1 MKKLLTVFLCL
12 AVVFAV
18 GFGSYRGYKIW
29 KQKHLIGQAR
39 EFIAK
44 GDGANAMLC
53 LRGALRSNSRNVEA
67 CRLMAD
73 FAQLARSPQA
83 VYWRSRLVE
92 LEPHSLSNRVA
103 LASIAL
109 ANGDASLA
117 QSALDGVG
125 DADKKTALYQKA
137 AGTLDIAHRRFPEA
151 EAHFAEAARLEPGK
165 PASQLNLAL
174 LRVQMS
180 EPRTAA
186 QGRADLQALCTNLA
200 VRGDALRQLTL
211 DALRHTN
218 LNSALAWSQQLLQD
232 TNSVFGDRM
241 RHLGILHAATN
252 AQQTAFLGELQTE
265 ATNNPAKTYEV
276 AKWMLVAAGQPRAA
290 LAWMKTLP
298 PATHTNLPVP
308 MIEADCYMAA
318 KDWTTLQT
326 NLVAQNWADL
336 DCLRRA
342 CLALAYREQGL
353 AASGKTE
360 WLAALKAAES
370 HYDLLVQLLTVTRA
384 WKWPQEQEDVLWAIA
399 NRFPKDQ
406 AAVQAL
412 TSRLYSTGKTRPLLT
427 LFSLQLQ
434 NNPTNLAV
442 MNNLA
447 LTAMLVEAWEKKPH
461 ELARTVYQ
469 KGSTNSAFVSTYAYS
484 LLVQQKAGEALKVIE
499 QLSPQQLED
508 PSIAGYYG
516 LILQAN
522 GQRDKAK
529 KYFDL
534 GLKAKLLPEEQKLF
548 DRARAGA

>member
-1 MKKLLTVFLCL
+1 MKKLFIVFLCL

-29 KQKHLIGQAR
+29 KQKHLITQAR
-39 EFIAK
+39 AFIAK
-44 GDGANAMLC
+44 GDGPNAMLC
-53 LRGALRSNSRNVEA
+53 LRGALKSNSRNVEA

-83 VYWRSRLVE
+83 VFWRSRLVE

-109 ANGDASLA
+109 AVGDASLA
-117 QSALDGVG
+117 QSALDGVD
-125 DADKKTALYQKA
+125 DADKKTALYHKA
-137 AGTLDIAHRRFPEA
+137 AGALDIGRRLYPEA
-151 EAHFAEAARLEPGK
+151 EAHFSEAARLEPAN
-165 PASQLNLAL
+165 PVSQLNLAL
-174 LRVQMS
+174 LRVQMN

-186 QGRADLQALCTNLA
+186 QSRADLQALCTNLA
-200 VRGDALRQLTL
+200 VRCEALRQLSL

-218 LNSALAWSQQLLQD
+218 LNGALAWSQKLLED

-241 RHLGILHAATN
+241 RHLSILRAATN
-252 AQQTAFLGELQTE
+252 AQQAAFLGGLQAE
-265 ATNNPAKTYEV
+265 ATNNPAKAYEV
-276 AKWMLVAAGQPRAA
+276 AKWMLTATGQPRAA

-298 PATHTNLPVP
+298 PATRTNLPVP

-342 CLALAYREQGL
+342 CLARADRELGL

-360 WLAALKAAES
+360 WLAAMKGAEKR
-370 HYDLLVQLLTVTRA
+370 HNLLVQLLTATRG
-384 WKWPQEQEDVLWAIA
+384 WNWPQEQEDVLWAIA

-406 AAVQAL
+406 LAVQAL
-412 TSRLYSTGKTRPLLT
+412 TSRFYSSGKTRSLLT

-434 NNPTNLAV
+434 NNRTNLAF

-447 LTAMLVEAWEKKPH
+447 VTAMLLEAWEKKPH
-461 ELARTVYQ
+461 ELARTLYQ
-469 KGSTNSAFVSTYAYS
+469 QGSTNSAFVSTYAYS
-484 LLVQQKAGEALKVIE
+484 LLVQRKAGEALKTIE
-499 QLSPQQLED
+499 QLSAQQLED
-508 PSIAGYYG
+508 PAIAGYYG

-522 GQRDKAK
+522 GQREKAK

-534 GLKAKLLPEEQKLF
+534 GLKAKLLPEERKLF

>member
-1 MKKLLTVFLCL
+1 MRKLFIAFLCL
-12 AVVFAV
+12 AVLFAV

-29 KQKHLIGQAR
+29 KQKHLIGEAR

-44 GDGANAMLC
+44 GDGPNAMLC
-53 LRGALRSNSRNVEA
+53 LRGALRSNPRNVEA

-83 VYWRSRLVE
+83 VFWRSRLVE

-109 ANGDASLA
+109 AVGDATLA
-117 QSALDGVG
+117 QSALDGVD
-125 DADKKTALYQKA
+125 DADKKTTLYHKA

-151 EAHFAEAARLEPGK
+151 EAHFAEAARLEPAN
-165 PASQLNLAL
+165 PVSQLNLAL
-174 LRVQMS
+174 LRVQMNES
-180 EPRTAA
+180 QTAA
-186 QGRADLQALCTNLA
+186 QGRAALQGLCTNPV
-200 VRGDALRQLTL
+200 VRCEALRQLTL
-211 DALRHTN
+211 DSLRHTN
-218 LNSALAWSQQLLQD
+218 LNGALAWSQKLLQD

-241 RHLGILHAATN
+241 RHLGLLRTATN
-252 AQQTAFLGELQTE
+252 AQQTAFLAGLQAE

-276 AKWMLVAAGQPRAA
+276 AKWMLVATGQPRAA
-290 LAWMKTLP
+290 LAWMKALP
-298 PATHTNLPVP
+298 PATRTNLPVP

-342 CLALAYREQGL
+342 CLALAYRELGL

-360 WLAALKAAES
+360 WLAAMKAAES
-370 HYDLLVQLLTVTRA
+370 RRELLVQLLAATRA
-384 WKWPQEQEDVLWAIA
+384 WNWTQEQEDVLWAIA

-406 AAVQAL
+406 QAVQTLAN
-412 TSRLYSTGKTRPLLT
+412 RLYSTGKTRPLLT
-427 LFSLQLQ
+427 LFSLQLH
-434 NNPTNLAV
+434 NSPTNLAS

-447 LTAMLVEAWEKKPH
+447 LTAILLEAWEKKPH

-469 KGSTNSAFVSTYAYS
+469 QGSTNSAFVSTYAYS
-484 LLVQQKAGEALKVIE
+484 LLVQQKAGEALKIIE

-508 PSIAGYYG
+508 PAIAGYYG
-516 LILQAN
+516 LILKAN

-534 GLKAKLLPEEQKLF
+534 SSKAKLLPEEQKLF